1 MNGPLSLPSPTDPF
15 TLFLVA
21 ALVFSRGLDFLSTW
35 IVTPH
40 LELEAN
46 PFMRRRRWRTMM
58 LTILTKSF
66 RTSGWRYGLPT

>member
-46 PFMRRRRWRTMM
+46 PFMRRRRWRSMM

-66 RTSGWRYGLPT
+66 RNSGWR

>member
-1 MNGPLSLPSPTDPF
+1 MFDLPSPTDPF

-21 ALVFSRGLDFLSTW
+21 ALFIARALDFLSTW
-35 IVTPH
+35 FVTPK

-46 PFMRRRRWRTMM
+46 PLAQRTGFVRMA

-66 RTSGWRYGLPT
+66 QDQKVTGQKAAAP